1 MKTIFLTSGST
12 WTVPSDWDASSATIE
27 AIGAGGNGAAG
38 STTAGGG
45 GGGGGAYAAISAPS
59 NINPGDVLSIQIGAA
74 GGGPGSTGD
83 SWLKDNTSTIV
94 LRARAGT
101 NGANTGAGGGSG
113 GGAGGDTAN
122 SVGSTK
128 FAGGTGGGSSRP
140 AVAAAARLVHLAQA
154 SRVQQQTPPQMSAA
168 RAAAARTA
176 EARAQAVGRTR
187 RTAAMAAMEMPEPDM
202 ALGHRPLVWMEVPER
217 MAAAAAADRSS
228 ATRHQVV
235 ALAGNRTSGRKPPTV
250 RLRGRAA
257 AVVRARAMRPE
268 SHTQKAVQAEA
279 MAAAEAAVAVRAAIS
294 RAAPARKASSSSPIR
309 RALPQQFRAASA
321 S

>member
-122 SVGSTK
+122 S
-128 FAGGTGGGSSRP
+128 
-140 AVAAAARLVHLAQA
+140 
-154 SRVQQQTPPQMSAA
+154 
-168 RAAAARTA
+168 
-176 EARAQAVGRTR
+176 
-187 RTAAMAAMEMPEPDM
+187 
-202 ALGHRPLVWMEVPER
+202 
-217 MAAAAAADRSS
+217 
-228 ATRHQVV
+228 
-235 ALAGNRTSGRKPPTV
+235 
-250 RLRGRAA
+250 
-257 AVVRARAMRPE
+257 
-268 SHTQKAVQAEA
+268 
-279 MAAAEAAVAVRAAIS
+279 
-294 RAAPARKASSSSPIR
+294 
-309 RALPQQFRAASA
+309 
-321 S
+321 